1 MADLL
6 DQLYA
11 APVEV
16 EVILPNG
23 AKHTVLMGSLTLQEW
38 DDLGEA
44 VPSPEAPYVDRNAR
58 GEEIRN
64 YQSPTYQKEF
74 RAAESERR
82 WRRLA
87 MALIRGGNV
96 IDGLTFDDQVKR
108 VKANLDGAIAMQ
120 LMRWQSDLI
129 LAGKASVVERSKR
142 FQPGG
147 DPEAAGAAAAA
158 NGSAALVAADGDT
171 AD

>member
-6 DQLYA
+6 DKLQA

-16 EVILPNG
+16 EVILPG
-23 AKHTVLMGSLTLQEW
+23 GTKHQICMGSLTLQEW

-44 VPSPEAPYVDRNAR
+44 VPSPEAPFMNHNAR

-64 YQSPTYQKEF
+64 YQSPEYLHQV
-74 RAAESERR
+74 RVAESERR
-82 WRRLA
+82 WRRLT
-87 MALIRGGNV
+87 MAFLRGGNT
-96 IDGLTFDDQVKR
+96 IAGMTFDEQVQR
-108 VKANLDGAIAMQ
+108 VKTLLDGAIATQ

-129 LAGKASVVERSKR
+129 LSGKASVVERSKR

-147 DPEAAGAAAAA
+147 DPEAAGANA
-158 NGSAALVAADGDT
+158 VEDRPADVDATVGEP